1 MTGEHIKPTMI
12 VFAGNNGSGKS
23 TLRNIIFEKH
33 GILTNIDPDALAR
46 KYKEHAAL
54 RAGKESIRLVQEH
67 IQTQKDFSIETT
79 LSGNLPIKQ
88 ISKAKQA
95 GFNVIMY
102 YVGVE
107 DIDINISRIAQRVK
121 NGGHHIPTE
130 DVVRRKE
137 RSITHLIECL
147 SIVDTLYIVDNTE
160 LNAAIIAE
168 MESGILLSKDPD
180 APVWVENILKYVENC
195 GD

>member
-1 MTGEHIKPTMI
+1 MTEEQIKPTMI

-33 GILTNIDPDALAR
+33 GVLTNIDPDALAR

-54 RAGKESIRLVQEH
+54 RAGKDSIRLVQES
-67 IQTQKDFSIETT
+67 ILTKKDFSIETT

-88 ISKAKQA
+88 ISKAKQM

-107 DIDINISRIAQRVK
+107 AIDINISRIALRVK

-130 DVVRRKE
+130 DILRRKE
-137 RSITHLIECL
+137 RSINHLIECISL
-147 SIVDTLYIVDNTE
+147 VDTLYIVDNTE
-160 LNAAIIAE
+160 LNASIVAE
-168 MESGILLSKDPD
+168 IEDGILLNKDPSV
-180 APVWVENILKYVENC
+180 PVWVEYILKHIEKH
-195 GD
+195 